1 MSETFVENDSKR
13 KSVVKAISLDEEE
26 HLLSSR
32 KENDACDS
40 EIGVV
45 SNRS

>member
-1 MSETFVENDSKR
+1 MSETFVENGSER

-32 KENDACDS
+32 KENGACDS
-40 EIGVV
+40 GIGVV
-45 SNRS
+45 PNRS